1 MIFCGNWVRGRGLLG
16 STSLVQGM
24 ALCLLL
30 VFGGAMSAGAQAAEF
45 EGQRFDEKLTLA
57 DRPLV
62 LNGMGL
68 RGVAWIKAFVVG
80 MYLPT
85 RTTDGMKAIAMTGP
99 KRLQL
104 RIMLNAPSKEL
115 SKAVR
120 GGVRKNELPEQQAAL
135 ASRVDALG
143 QSIDSIGDLSPGDVL
158 DLDFIPNKGT
168 QIRYNGKVVG
178 GYVAGDDFYRSV
190 MKIFVGDRPV
200 DKRMKAGLLRG

>member
-1 MIFCGNWVRGRGLLG
+1 MVHSKTSRNKSLMARSQQWLL
-16 STSLVQGM
+16 V
-24 ALCLLL
+24 LCL
-30 VFGGAMSAGAQAAEF
+30 GASLFSAQAAQL
-45 EGQRFDEKLTLA
+45 EGQTFDDKLML
-57 DRPLV
+57 DNKPLV
-62 LNGMGL
+62 LNGLGL

-80 MYLPT
+80 MYLPA
-85 RTTDGMKAIAMTGP
+85 RTTDGTKAMTMPGP

-120 GGVRKNELPEQQAAL
+120 GGVRKNELPEQQAL
-135 ASRVDALG
+135 LSSRVEALG
-143 QSIDSIGDLSPGDVL
+143 KSIDSIGDLSPGDVL

-178 GYVAGDDFYRSV
+178 TYVAGDDFYRSV

-200 DKRMKAGLLRG
+200 DKKMKAGLLRG

>member
-1 MIFCGNWVRGRGLLG
+1 MVRSEKSKIMSMLRPFILVLCLG
-16 STSLVQGM
+16 SVG
-24 ALCLLL
+24 
-30 VFGGAMSAGAQAAEF
+30 VQAAKF
-45 EGQRFDEKLTLA
+45 EGQTFDDKLLL
-57 DRPLV
+57 DNQPLV

-80 MYLPT
+80 MYLPA
-85 RTTDGMKAIAMTGP
+85 RTTDGVKAMAMPGP

-104 RIMLNAPSKEL
+104 RIMLSAPSKEL

-120 GGVRKNELPEQQAAL
+120 GGVRKNELPEQQAL
-135 ASRVDALG
+135 LSSRVEALG
-143 QSIDSIGDLSPGDVL
+143 KSIDSIGDLSPGDVL

-178 GYVAGDDFYRSV
+178 AYVAGEDFYRSV